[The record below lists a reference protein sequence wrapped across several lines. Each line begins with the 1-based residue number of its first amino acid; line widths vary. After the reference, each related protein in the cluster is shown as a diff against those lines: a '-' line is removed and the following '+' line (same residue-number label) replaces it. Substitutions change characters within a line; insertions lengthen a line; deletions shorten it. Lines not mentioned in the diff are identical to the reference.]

1 MAATA
6 KSLQIVMFPWLAFG
20 HMIPY
25 FELAKR
31 IAQKGHRISFIST
44 PRNIQ
49 RLPKIPPSLSS
60 LMNFVSL
67 TLPRQDNLPQDAEAT
82 NDLPIHKIPYLKI
95 AYDNLQDSLAEYLQ
109 KSTPD
114 WIIYDAMPYWLPP
127 ITAKLGIPSVFF
139 SIFQAWTICYGGPSS
154 SAMING
160 KDPRTKPQDFTVPPK
175 WVSFDTRV
183 AYRLYEAKKF
193 FGHFEMNDSGV
204 TDIVRVG
211 TVMAGCDVIAVRS
224 CMEIESEWIY
234 LVGELHGKPVLPIG
248 LLPPTAHDSRDANED
263 STWLTISEWLG
274 KRKRKT
280 VIYVAFGSE
289 LNLSQNEL
297 TELALGLELSGLPF
311 FWALRNRDET
321 IVLPDGFEERVK
333 GRGVVWT
340 SWAPQLRILAHESV
354 GAFLTHCGFS
364 SITESLYFGHPLVL
378 LPFSMDQGLIAR
390 VFAEKKAGIEIARNE
405 EDGAYTRKSVA
416 EALKLVIVE
425 EEGRIY
431 REKAKELGVLF
442 ADEELH
448 DQYVHK
454 FVEFLQNHRQVSD
467 Q

>member
-6 KSLQIVMFPWLAFG
+6 KPLHIAMFPWLAFD

-31 IAQKGHRISFIST
+31 SQT
-44 PRNIQ
+44 WNLQ
-49 RLPKIPPSLSS
+49 RLLQH
-60 LMNFVSL
+60 
-67 TLPRQDNLPQDAEAT
+67 LPGLDHL
-82 NDLPIHKIPYLKI
+82 
-95 AYDNLQDSLAEYLQ
+95 LQ
-109 KSTPD
+109 
-114 WIIYDAMPYWLPP
+114 
-127 ITAKLGIPSVFF
+127 
-139 SIFQAWTICYGGPSS
+139 WTTS

-183 AYRLYEAKKF
+183 AYRLYEAIKF

-234 LVGELHGKPVLPIG
+234 LVGELH
-248 LLPPTAHDSRDANED
+248 
-263 STWLTISEWLG
+263 
-274 KRKRKT
+274 
-280 VIYVAFGSE
+280 
-289 LNLSQNEL
+289 
-297 TELALGLELSGLPF
+297 
-311 FWALRNRDET
+311 
-321 IVLPDGFEERVK
+321 DGFEERVK

-340 SWAPQLRILAHESV
+340 SWAPQLRILAHDSV